1 MRGRLSYSSPGTLL
15 ALFLVIV
22 SVPLIA
28 LAWIGSRFLEQE
40 RALDLERGRERQEN
54 AANQVINE
62 LDRGLGAWETLLPVA
77 EEVGRFQSRAA
88 PRSWSSAATVWS
100 VARVSACP
108 TYPAIPTQ
116 EETPATVFAA
126 AEALEF
132 SRSDLDKATA
142 MYVQE
147 LENINAPA

>member
-1 MRGRLSYSSPGTLL
+1 MRGRLSYSSPERCWLV
-15 ALFLVIV
+15 LVIV

-40 RALDLERGRERQEN
+40 RALDVERGRERQEN

-62 LDRGLGAWETLLPVA
+62 LDRGLGAW
-77 EEVGRFQSRAA
+77 GRFCRS
-88 PRSWSSAATVWS
+88 PRRWEGFNPARRRGPGPQATVWS